1 MYTTRDAQAYLS
13 ILHLHTYAI
22 LHIKALKSKTASSHL
37 VHQSTWTKL
46 SQNAMPGLPL
56 IKVDGNI
63 PIQPK
68 VEVNE
73 GPAFKWRMAQ
83 IWLGLDITK
92 IYSLFDDFFS
102 TEVRLFESLC
112 HPVFAVRNH
121 VQPFPI
127 AGDKEKQQL
136 QHPRAKVNRSPWPQ
150 SWSSSIWSL
159 SVRTC
164 FKQLPPTWGHQ
175 NWGIHDKW

>member
-63 PIQPK
+63 PIQPQGWSQRRSCFQVK
-68 VEVNE
+68 D
-73 GPAFKWRMAQ
+73 GPNMARLRHHKN
-83 IWLGLDITK
+83 IFPFWW
-92 IYSLFDDFFS
+92 FFFHRGQALWISMSSCLCSPKSCS
-102 TEVRLFESLC
+102 TLPNSGRQGKAAAS
-112 HPVFAVRNH
+112 ASTR
-121 VQPFPI
+121 Q
-127 AGDKEKQQL
+127 GQQVTMATVL
-136 QHPRAKVNRSPWPQ
+136 VIHLK
-150 SWSSSIWSL
+150 
-159 SVRTC
+159 SVS
-164 FKQLPPTWGHQ
+164 
-175 NWGIHDKW
+175 

>member
-63 PIQPK
+63 PIQPQGWSQRRSCFQVK
-68 VEVNE
+68 D
-73 GPAFKWRMAQ
+73 GPNMARLRHHKN
-83 IWLGLDITK
+83 IFPFWW
-92 IYSLFDDFFS
+92 FFS

-150 SWSSSIWSL
+150 SWSSIWSL